1 MAVSG
6 ISTSSVN
13 SYQPNDQQQSRQQF
27 TLLVKALQ
35 SGDLSGAQQAYSA
48 LTQSQGNGSAPSD
61 PNSPFA
67 QALSKIGQALK
78 SGDLTGAQQALS
90 ALQQQLQQAQGTHH
104 HHHHGHH
111 AAKSA
116 PSTPS
121 PSSSSGS
128 ADSASSTLVGATNI
142 TA

>member
-6 ISTSSVN
+6 ISTSSIN
-13 SYQPNDQQQSRQQF
+13 SYQPNDQQQFQQQF

-48 LTQSQGNGSAPSD
+48 LTQLQGNGSAPSD

-67 QALSKIGQALK
+67 QALSKIGQALQ

-104 HHHHGHH
+104 HHHHHH

-116 PSTPS
+116 SSTTS

-128 ADSASSTLVGATNI
+128 ADSASSTLGGATNI
-142 TA
+142 IA